1 MPAPEKP
8 AGQRLSTYRAKR
20 VAGETPEPLG
30 TVPGRVSRSADDP
43 LRPGLFVVQKHAARN
58 LHYDL
63 RIEVDGVLKSWAV
76 PKGPS
81 FDPADKRF
89 AVETEDH
96 PIEYADFEGL
106 IPEGNYG
113 AGAMIVWDRGLC
125 VPKIEHNAGFEE
137 GKLLFELR
145 GFKLRGL
152 WTLVKTKEAKQWL
165 LIKERDSLASD
176 KRVDDL
182 GAESV
187 FSGLTVE
194 ELRDG
199 HSKAAEIRAELT
211 RLGAPEQPVDP
222 EQVKVMLAEL
232 SREAFSRPGWLFELK
247 YDGYRLLAAKGSADD
262 ARAGGRRRGPRRD
275 ARFFLRSGTD
285 QTVSFP
291 DLARALSSLPFDRL
305 VIDGEVVV
313 LDEDAKPSFER
324 LQKRGRISRPLDA
337 EQAAI
342 QLPATYYAFDLLG
355 FEGFDLR
362 SLPLLERK
370 RMLKRVLPK
379 AGPLRF
385 ADHIEERG
393 EDLYAGVRGLG
404 LEGVMAKKADARYV
418 AGRSPNWLKM
428 RADRT
433 GDYVIIGF
441 TPPKGGRTG
450 FGALHLAELDG
461 PRLVYAGRVGSGFS
475 DAQLTELRARLEA
488 DRRPEPAVAGAETEA
503 KTPDDVWVE
512 PKIVIEVRYT
522 EATESGQLRF
532 PVFLRE
538 RTDKRVEDCVRQSAA
553 PAPAEPPPE
562 PPEPAPRPAVA
573 FSNLDKIYWPE
584 DGYTKGDMLDYY
596 RAVSPWLVP
605 YLEDRPLVLD
615 RYPDGIHGKNFYQK
629 HAPDFV
635 PDWIRTETIWSEG
648 DGSETEYF
656 LADDSETLLYLANLG
671 VIPLHVWSSR
681 YAALQAPDWSILDLD
696 AKEAPFSYVID
707 VAQAIHRLCES
718 IELPCFVKTSG
729 ATGLHVLIPLGGQC
743 TYGQSR
749 QLAEVLARLVS
760 TELQDKCTIA
770 RAVAKRKGRV
780 YLDFL
785 QNGYGKVLVAPF
797 AVRPRP
803 GATVSTPLDW
813 QEVTKGLDPAA
824 FTIKTVVPRLEQRG
838 DPLLSVLEIEPDLT
852 GILGRLAEKL

>member
-1 MPAPEKP
+1 MKTPEEST
-8 AGQRLSTYRAKR
+8 ARRLEAYRAKR
-20 VAGETPEPLG
+20 SAGDTPEPLG
-30 TVPGRVSRSADDP
+30 KLRGHATGAADDA

-76 PKGPS
+76 PRGPS

-96 PIEYADFEGL
+96 PIEYADFEGV
-106 IPEGNYG
+106 IPAGNYG

-125 VPKIEHNAGFEE
+125 VPKIDHGEGFEE

-145 GFKLRGL
+145 GYTLRGL
-152 WTLVKTKEAKQWL
+152 WTLVKTKGPKEWL
-165 LIKERDSLASD
+165 WIKERDSLASD
-176 KRVDDL
+176 KDVDDL

-194 ELRDG
+194 ELRNG
-199 HSKAAEIRAELT
+199 HSKAAEIRAELK

-222 EQVKVMLAEL
+222 ETVKVMLAEL
-232 SREAFSRPGWLFELK
+232 SREAFSRPGWIFELK
-247 YDGYRLLAAKGSADD
+247 YDGYRLLAAKDKDESARGG
-262 ARAGGRRRGPRRD
+262 ARRKRPRA

-291 DLARALSSLPFDRL
+291 DLARALRALPFDSL

-342 QLPATYYAFDLLG
+342 RLPATYYAFDLLG
-355 FEGFDLR
+355 FCGFDLR
-362 SLPLLERK
+362 SLPLTERK
-370 RMLKRVLPK
+370 KILQRVLPH

-385 ADHIEERG
+385 ADHVEERG
-393 EDLYAGVRGLG
+393 EELYAGVRGLG

-418 AGRSPNWLKM
+418 AGRSPHWLKM

-450 FGALHLAELDG
+450 FGALHLAEFDG

-475 DAQLTELRARLEA
+475 DARLREMHARLEA
-488 DRRPEPAVAGAETEA
+488 DRRPEPAVAGARAEA

-512 PKIVIEVRYT
+512 PRIVIEVRYT
-522 EATESGQLRF
+522 DITESGQLRF

-538 RTDKRVEDCVRQSAA
+538 RTDKRVEDCVRHSAA
-553 PAPAEPPPE
+553 PPPTEVVEPAEA
-562 PPEPAPRPAVA
+562 APRPEVA
-573 FSNLDKIYWPE
+573 LSNLDKVYWPE
-584 DGYTKGDMLDYY
+584 DGYTKGDMIDFY
-596 RAVSPWLVP
+596 RAVAPWLLP
-605 YLEDRPLVLD
+605 YLEARPIMLD

-635 PDWIRTETIWSEG
+635 PEWIRTETIWSEG

-656 LADDSETLLYLANLG
+656 IVDDVETLLYLANLG
-671 VIPLHVWSSR
+671 AIPLHVWASR
-681 YAALQAPDWSILDLD
+681 LETLQAPDWAILDLD
-696 AKEAPFSYVID
+696 AKEAPFTYVVK
-707 VAQAIHRLCES
+707 VAQAIHELCES
-718 IELPCFVKTSG
+718 IELPCFAKTSG
-729 ATGLHVLIPLGGQC
+729 ATGLHVLIPLGGKC

-749 QLAEVLARLVS
+749 QLAEVIARLIS
-760 TELQDKCTIA
+760 SELDQLCTIA

-803 GATVSTPLDW
+803 GATVSTPLAWD
-813 QEVTKGLDPAA
+813 EVAEDLDPGA
-824 FTIKTVVPRLEQRG
+824 FTIKTVVPRLEKMG
-838 DPLLSVLEIEPDLT
+838 DPLSPVLELEPDLT
-852 GILGRLAEKL
+852 RILGRLAAKL